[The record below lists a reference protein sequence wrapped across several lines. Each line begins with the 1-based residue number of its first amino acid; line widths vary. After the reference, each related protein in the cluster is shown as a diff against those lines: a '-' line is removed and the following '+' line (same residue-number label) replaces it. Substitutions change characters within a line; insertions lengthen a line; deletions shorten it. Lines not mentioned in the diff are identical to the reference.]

1 MELFHA
7 SAQWANRPDDERF
20 GSIKALYDAT
30 KAYAQVAKTATVP
43 YHTLHVEPS
52 GTDLVLVGKA
62 GTPARF
68 TNWAFTQLASKVQ
81 SPASFLRQLPA
92 PMACDV
98 LNHRLRTVRAADKD
112 GDDDNAQLLFHCNG
126 SLLVRAFTSE
136 RYERIW
142 NWEIAERLLQMEDSG
157 SYEVAKPDIRVI
169 DNRLPLY
176 ASDHDMFAF
185 LRSTAKV
192 IAEPGRT
199 EPLYRG
205 FIVSNS
211 EVGAATLKV
220 MKFLYRE
227 MCGNHIIWG
236 ASNVVEMS
244 LRHIGDIRKNWIKF
258 QMQVREWDDAT
269 TDADNVIIKRA
280 INTRIA
286 ATKGEVLDT
295 IFGKKVP
302 GLTKQVIAA
311 SYSAVNEA
319 EDGDAR
325 TVWGFVQGATRYS
338 QTIPN
343 ADERMQIDRAAGKLM
358 EISF

>member
-1 MELFHA
+1 MEHLHA
-7 SAQWANRPDDERF
+7 SNQWSNRPDAERF
-20 GSIKALYDAT
+20 NSLKELYAAT
-30 KAYAQVAKTATVP
+30 KGYADIAKTANVP
-43 YHTLHVEPS
+43 YQTLRVEPS
-52 GTDLVLVGKA
+52 GTDVVLVGKA
-62 GTPARF
+62 GTPARL
-68 TNWAFTQLASKVQ
+68 TNWAFTQLTSKVQ

-98 LNHRLRTVRAADKD
+98 LNHRLQTVRVADED
-112 GDDDNAQLLFHCNG
+112 GEDKAQLMFHANG
-126 SLLVRAFTSE
+126 SLLLRAITSQ

-185 LRSTAKV
+185 LRSTSKV
-192 IAEPGRT
+192 IDEPGRN

-220 MKFLYRE
+220 VRFLYRE

-244 LRHIGDIRKNWIKF
+244 LRHIGDIRKNWMKF
-258 QMQVREWDDAT
+258 QMQVKQWDDAT
-269 TDADNVIIKRA
+269 TDADNAIIRRA

-286 ATKGEVLDT
+286 ATKDEVLDT
-295 IFGKKVP
+295 IFGRKVP

-319 EDGDAR
+319 EDGDPR
-325 TVWGFVQGATRYS
+325 TIWGFVQGATRYS

-358 EISF
+358 EVNF